1 MKLTYALR
9 AFVLVHEASRAIA
22 IDINNVKA
30 YEDKA
35 TYGSV
40 KDHIKRDKT
49 KMLRGLAGPGN
60 GQGTGPGTYIVTFTG
75 EEGSLLEEASS
86 MYMIRY

>member
-22 IDINNVKA
+22 IGINNVKT

-40 KDHIKRDKT
+40 KDHIKSDKT

-60 GQGTGPGTYIVTFTG
+60 GQGTGPMNLHCYIH
-75 EEGSLLEEASS
+75 
-86 MYMIRY
+86 R